1 MFSGDG
7 EDGNIFKRIIR
18 TTIAESPIPLTSL
31 DLEPDRGIVCCNGE
45 AESFNDTT
53 IIDPAM
59 YSSTVLQ

>member
-18 TTIAESPIPLTSL
+18 TTIAESPIPLTS
-31 DLEPDRGIVCCNGE
+31 LEPDRGIVCCNGE